1 MLSPKCHAVHIYNSE
16 RESNFPEPPSFP
28 KNVTFYKVKQHYK
41 YNRNQ
46 YQVPT
51 QIESNTN
58 HHLPSSF
65 WKRFLPESLKEF
77 YRRIRAVFFENL
89 ESWHAQS
96 LWFKDKIR
104 YYSFSLKQST
114 RSRSDILIAVD
125 VSGLIAAS
133 LVSLFSK
140 ISPIV
145 IFWSLEI
152 DTNKSNLLLHR
163 FHKYLF
169 SKCFF
174 FVDSVVIQEES
185 RLIVLAEKLKLDMC
199 NKRIFFIPH
208 SPIGST
214 TESHSRS
221 SNRSNFF
228 KEKFSLSE
236 NEKIIL
242 HAGWI
247 HDAMCVDKIAES
259 SKSWKKSYR
268 LVLHER
274 EQRSI
279 DEPFI
284 KHVLTLSEKRAL
296 LSLKPVSFERMDEL
310 FGSADIGIIA
320 YEKRYGGGRENAH
333 KASGK
338 LGQYLKCG
346 IPVVALNLPGY
357 AAMFE
362 EYKCGKVFNSFQL
375 IENCIDE
382 IFLDYES
389 YRNEAIRCF
398 EEQFDFKKFFNPLLS
413 DVSSSYFG
421 N

>member
-1 MLSPKCHAVHIYNSE
+1 MGVYPSIINAITLLSPKCHAVHIYSSE

-58 HHLPSSF
+58 HHLPSSL

-169 SKCFF
+169 SKCFLTCLTSSTMNIF
-174 FVDSVVIQEES
+174 HTTYTVTTWTDPLRPRQKPYQKM
-185 RLIVLAEKLKLDMC
+185 RLEK
-199 NKRIFFIPH
+199 
-208 SPIGST
+208 
-214 TESHSRS
+214 
-221 SNRSNFF
+221 
-228 KEKFSLSE
+228 
-236 NEKIIL
+236 
-242 HAGWI
+242 
-247 HDAMCVDKIAES
+247 
-259 SKSWKKSYR
+259 
-268 LVLHER
+268 
-274 EQRSI
+274 
-279 DEPFI
+279 
-284 KHVLTLSEKRAL
+284 
-296 LSLKPVSFERMDEL
+296 
-310 FGSADIGIIA
+310 
-320 YEKRYGGGRENAH
+320 
-333 KASGK
+333 
-338 LGQYLKCG
+338 
-346 IPVVALNLPGY
+346 
-357 AAMFE
+357 
-362 EYKCGKVFNSFQL
+362 
-375 IENCIDE
+375 
-382 IFLDYES
+382 
-389 YRNEAIRCF
+389 
-398 EEQFDFKKFFNPLLS
+398 
-413 DVSSSYFG
+413 
-421 N
+421 